1 MVEKYP
7 IHCEFTITFNR
18 FTLMQRSLYH
28 FLNDKYQGRSILLI
42 FNTGKSFELGHF
54 DIPPNKEI
62 ILINDQETDFNSVG
76 EKYNKALIYLPE
88 EVETVNLKDEDDS
101 TLDHH
106 IQQGVTKLLES
117 GKSAWKPSQ
126 SYFHH
131 NNQLTLQSNVFE
143 GSIFMKADHLRK
155 YKFHSDKSVKYHDA
169 WLHPLVANDDI
180 IVDPTGIPSFLY
192 DWSNPSYLGTYK
204 MSGRLES
211 QANYETSKIE
221 AKDFG
226 TGVLIPSS
234 KYIINDI

>member
-1 MVEKYP
+1 MAF
-7 IHCEFTITFNR
+7 HTQITLVYNR
-18 FTLMQRSLYH
+18 FTLMQRALYY
-28 FLNDKYQGRSILLI
+28 FLNQKTEHRTLLLI
-42 FNTGKSFELGHF
+42 LNTGKHFELGYF
-54 DIPPNKEI
+54 DIPENKSV
-62 ILINDQETDFNSVG
+62 ILINDQETDFKSVG
-76 EKYNKALIYLPE
+76 EKYNKILQYLPE
-88 EVETVNLKDEDDS
+88 DVDTVNCLDEDDGA
-101 TLDHH
+101 LDHH
-106 IQQGVTKLLES
+106 IQQGVDRLLQS

-169 WLHPLVANDDI
+169 WLHPLVANDDVM
-180 IVDPTGIPSFLY
+180 VDTTGVPSFLY
-192 DWSNPSYLGTYK
+192 DWSLPIPCYK

-211 QANYETSKIE
+211 QENYETSKIE

-234 KYIINDI
+234 KHIINVI